1 MNNFLLYIDPG
12 TGSMLF
18 SILIGA
24 AATLFFVAKA
34 AWIKLKI
41 ILSGKKDGSGI
52 VDASYKTY
60 VIYNEGNQYWNVFK
74 PVTDE
79 FEKRKIPLMYY
90 TSSKTDPIFDQK
102 YEFVTSEYIG
112 EGNTAFA
119 KLNML
124 SAGFVLMTTPGLQVY
139 QLKRSKSVKH
149 YSHVLHMP
157 NDATTYRLFG
167 LDYFDSVLLTGDY
180 QKDDIRTL
188 EKNRGINSKDLVTV
202 GCSYLDVLSEKI
214 NSLPAE
220 ENHVFTVL
228 VSPSWGEVGVLKR
241 FGERLLDPLAAT
253 GWKIIVRPH
262 PQSKKSEADMLK
274 RLEERYKDYA
284 NVEWDYNRDNIYS
297 MKKADIMISDFSGI
311 VFDYTFLCNKPVM
324 YVNTDMDL
332 RPYDA
337 YDLNKQLWQFSVLEK
352 MGIKLEEKDFANI
365 KEVIQNASDSPEL
378 AEQRKIAKETA
389 WMNIGKAGEKI
400 ADYMISTVEKQSK

>member
-41 ILSGKKDGSGI
+41 LLSGKKDGSGV

-74 PVTDE
+74 PVADE

-274 RLEERYKDYA
+274 RLEERYKDNA

>member
-41 ILSGKKDGSGI
+41 LLSGKKDGSGI

-74 PVTDE
+74 PVADE

-139 QLKRSKSVKH
+139 QLKRSKNVKH

-214 NSLPAE
+214 NSIPAE

-241 FGERLLDPLAAT
+241 FGEKLLDPLAAT

-378 AEQRKIAKETA
+378 AKQRKIAKETA

>member
-41 ILSGKKDGSGI
+41 LLSGKKDGSGV

-139 QLKRSKSVKH
+139 QLKRSKNVKH

-274 RLEERYKDYA
+274 RLEERYKDNA

>member
-74 PVTDE
+74 PVADE

-214 NSLPAE
+214 NSIPAE

>member
-74 PVTDE
+74 PVADE

>member
-34 AWIKLKI
+34 AWIKFKI
-41 ILSGKKDGSGI
+41 LLSGKKDGSGI

-214 NSLPAE
+214 NSIPAE

-241 FGERLLDPLAAT
+241 FGEKLLDPLAAT

-274 RLEERYKDYA
+274 RLEERYKDNA

-378 AEQRKIAKETA
+378 AKQRKIAKETA

>member
-34 AWIKLKI
+34 AWIKFKI
-41 ILSGKKDGSGI
+41 LLSGKKDGSGV

-90 TSSKTDPIFDQK
+90 TSSKTDPIFEQK

-139 QLKRSKSVKH
+139 QLKRSKNVKH

-214 NSLPAE
+214 NSIPAE

-241 FGERLLDPLAAT
+241 FGEKLLDPLAAT

-274 RLEERYKDYA
+274 RLEERYKDNA

-378 AEQRKIAKETA
+378 AKQRKIAKETA